1 VTSLRLTSDVTAADP
16 TAEVES
22 ASKGSP
28 GGRRIGR
35 TFLLALLLVAGALM
49 VSAAVELV
57 LRYRENVDAVVGLQQ
72 EMAQGAAFKIRQFI
86 GDIEKSM
93 RSSALSAEAVAT
105 GRLSG
110 SFRFELLKLLK
121 TTPAVSS
128 AAALDRRGQEVAK
141 VSREELVDED
151 DLRNQSSSIPFV
163 RAHKGQNYFGR
174 LYFVR
179 DSEPYMQIAVPIEWF
194 VDEVEGVLVAEVS
207 LRYMWDVISE
217 ITVGRSGYAYVVSHD
232 GDLIAHPDIS
242 LVLQRQNINNLPQ
255 VRSAIVGEPIPFEMH
270 PGLLGEEVLATHAP
284 VRDLAWS
291 VIVEQ
296 PAREAYSP
304 LLASILRTS
313 LFSLIALAMAF
324 LVSLLISRKVVRPLA
339 VLREGAKRIGAGEFG
354 HRIEISSGDEFR
366 DVASEFNHMAARLH
380 ESYATLEQR
389 VADRT
394 HELSEALENLKTLH
408 ARVQSQ
414 AEELAETNRT
424 LEARVAEQVDAVE
437 RAGQLRRFLSPQLA
451 DAILQQEG
459 SHILESHRREI
470 TVVFCDLRGF
480 TGFSQT
486 VEPEDVMQLLAD
498 YHAAL
503 GGLIHKHEGTL
514 ERFLGDGLMVLF
526 NDPVP
531 CPNPAERAVRMAVE
545 MRALVGEVTDGW
557 TKGGYELGF
566 GIGIAQG
573 FATLGRIG
581 FEGRYDY
588 ASVGSVSNL
597 ASRLCDE
604 AEAKQILLPQRLVP
618 QIEPL
623 AVIEPV
629 GTRAFK
635 GFQNPISVYNV
646 VRLKDGHDPAS
657 RVKSSNRGQGQ
668 RAIRGAL
675 SPDRQRS

>member
-1 VTSLRLTSDVTAADP
+1 VTVADP
-16 TAEVES
+16 AARVEGG
-22 ASKGSP
+22 SKTSP

-35 TFLLALLLVAGALM
+35 TFLLALLVVTGALM
-49 VSAAVELV
+49 LSAAVELV
-57 LRYRENVDAVVGLQQ
+57 LRYRENVDAVVTLQQ

-93 RSSALSAEAVAT
+93 RSAALSAEAVAT
-105 GRLSG
+105 GRLSE

-121 TTPAVSS
+121 TTPAVSA
-128 AAALDRRGQEVAK
+128 AAALDRLGHEVAK
-141 VSREELVDED
+141 VSRELLILEE
-151 DLRNQSSSIPFV
+151 DLRDQSSSIPFM
-163 RAHKGQNYFGR
+163 RAHKGRNYFGR

-194 VDEVEGVLVAEVS
+194 VDEVEGVLVAELS

-217 ITVGRSGYAYVVSHD
+217 IRVGDAGYAYVVSND
-232 GDLIAHPDIS
+232 GELIGHPDIS
-242 LVLQRQNINNLPQ
+242 LVLQRQDIRDLPQ
-255 VRSAIVGEPIPFEMH
+255 VKKAIGREPIAFEAH
-270 PGLLGEEVLATHAP
+270 PNLAGEEVLATYPP
-284 VRDLAWS
+284 VPDLGWW

-296 PAREAYSP
+296 PTSEAYAP
-304 LLASILRTS
+304 LLASVLRTAF
-313 LFSLIALAMAF
+313 FSLIALAMAF

-339 VLREGAKRIGAGEFG
+339 VLREGARRIGAGEFG
-354 HRIEISSGDEFR
+354 HRIEISSGNEFEE
-366 DVASEFNHMAARLH
+366 VAGEFNHMAARLH
-380 ESYATLEQR
+380 EIYSTLEQR

-394 HELSEALENLKTLH
+394 RELSEALEDLKALH

-414 AEELAETNRT
+414 AEELAESNRT
-424 LEARVAEQVDAVE
+424 LEARVAEQVDTVE

-451 DAILQQEG
+451 DAILQQGG

-486 VEPEDVMQLLAD
+486 VEPEDVMHLLAD
-498 YHAAL
+498 YHEAL

-604 AEAKQILLPQRLVP
+604 AEARQILLPQRLVP
-618 QIEPL
+618 QIESF

-629 GTRAFK
+629 GTRVLK
-635 GFQNPISVYNV
+635 GFQHPIAVHNV
-646 VRLKDGHDPAS
+646 VRLKD
-657 RVKSSNRGQGQ
+657 K
-668 RAIRGAL
+668 
-675 SPDRQRS
+675 

>member
-1 VTSLRLTSDVTAADP
+1 VDA
-16 TAEVES
+16 
-22 ASKGSP
+22 GS
-28 GGRRIGR
+28 G
-35 TFLLALLLVAGALM
+35 ACSAGALM

-57 LRYRENVDAVVGLQQ
+57 LRYRENVDAVVALQQ

-128 AAALDRRGQEVAK
+128 ATALDRRGSEVAK
-141 VSREELVDED
+141 VSREELILED
-151 DLRNQSSSIPFV
+151 DLRDQASSIAFQ
-163 RAHKGQNYFGR
+163 RMHKGLNYFGR

-179 DSEPYMQIAVPIEWF
+179 NSEPYMQIAVPIEWF

-217 ITVGRSGYAYVVSHD
+217 IRVGQSGYAYVVSQD

-242 LVLQRQNINNLPQ
+242 LVLQRRNIADFPQ
-255 VRSAIVGEPIPFEMH
+255 VKAVIAGESIPFEAH
-270 PGLLGEEVLATHAP
+270 PSLLGGEVLATNAP
-284 VRDLAWS
+284 IPDLGWS

-296 PAREAYSP
+296 PTREAYAP
-304 LLASILRTS
+304 LRASILRTA

-324 LVSLLISRKVVRPLA
+324 LVSLLISRRVVRPLD
-339 VLREGAKRIGAGEFG
+339 VLREGAKRIGAGEFD
-354 HRIEISSGDEFR
+354 HRIEISSGDEFEE
-366 DVASEFNHMAARLH
+366 VAGEFNQMAARLH
-380 ESYATLEQR
+380 EIYATLERR
-389 VADRT
+389 VAERT
-394 HELSEALENLKTLH
+394 CELKEALEDLKTLH

-414 AEELAETNRT
+414 AAELAESNRT
-424 LEARVAEQVDAVE
+424 LEARVAEQVDVVE

-451 DAILQQEG
+451 DAILQQGG

-486 VEPEDVMQLLAD
+486 VEPEDVMHLLAD

-514 ERFLGDGLMVLF
+514 ERFLCDGVLVLF

-545 MRALVGEVTDGW
+545 MRGLVGEVTDGW
-557 TKGGYELGF
+557 TKGGFELGF
-566 GIGIAQG
+566 GVGIAQG

-588 ASVGSVSNL
+588 ASVGGVSNL

-604 AEAKQILLPQRLVP
+604 AETGRSSCRSVLLPRSSHSRSWSTW
-618 QIEPL
+618 
-623 AVIEPV
+623 A
-629 GTRAFK
+629 RA
-635 GFQNPISVYNV
+635 P
-646 VRLKDGHDPAS
+646 
-657 RVKSSNRGQGQ
+657 
-668 RAIRGAL
+668 
-675 SPDRQRS
+675 

>member
-1 VTSLRLTSDVTAADP
+1 MTSLRLHSDVPVADP
-16 TAEVES
+16 AVGVKG
-22 ASKGSP
+22 ASEGSP
-28 GGRRIGR
+28 GGRRIGK

-49 VSAAVELV
+49 VSAAVELM
-57 LRYRENVDAVVGLQQ
+57 LRYRENVDAVVALQQ

-121 TTPAVSS
+121 TTPAVT
-128 AAALDRRGQEVAK
+128 AVAALDRRGHEVAK
-141 VSREELVDED
+141 VSREELVLEE
-151 DLRNQSSSIPFV
+151 DLRDQSSSIAFL
-163 RAHKGQNYFGR
+163 RAQKGRNYFGR

-207 LRYMWDVISE
+207 LRYLWDAISD
-217 ITVGRSGYAYVVSHD
+217 IRVGESGYAYVVSQD

-242 LVLQRQNINNLPQ
+242 LVLQRQDIRDLPQ
-255 VRSAIVGEPIPFEMH
+255 VKYAMAEEPIPFEAH
-270 PGLLGEEVLATHAP
+270 PSLLGEQVLATRAP
-284 VRDLAWS
+284 IPDLGWS

-296 PAREAYSP
+296 PTREAYAP
-304 LLASILRTS
+304 LLASLLRTA

-339 VLREGAKRIGAGEFG
+339 VLREGAKRIGAGEFD
-354 HRIEISSGDEFR
+354 HRIEISSGDEFEE
-366 DVASEFNHMAARLH
+366 VAGEFNHMAARLH
-380 ESYATLEQR
+380 EMYATLEQR

-394 HELSEALENLKTLH
+394 RELSGALEDLKTLH

-414 AEELAETNRT
+414 AAELAESNRT

-451 DAILQQEG
+451 DAILQQGG
-459 SHILESHRREI
+459 SDILESHRQEI

-480 TGFSQT
+480 TSFSQT
-486 VEPEDVMQLLAD
+486 VEPEDVMRLLAD

-604 AEAKQILLPQRLVP
+604 AGAGQILLPQRLVA
-618 QIEPL
+618 QVEAF
-623 AVIEPV
+623 AVAAPI
-629 GTRAFK
+629 GTRALK
-635 GFQNPISVYNV
+635 GFQNPIAVHNV
-646 VRLKDGHDPAS
+646 VRLKNG
-657 RVKSSNRGQGQ
+657 
-668 RAIRGAL
+668 
-675 SPDRQRS
+675 

>member
-1 VTSLRLTSDVTAADP
+1 VTSLRLTPDVAAADP
-16 TAEVES
+16 AAGVES

-35 TFLLALLLVAGALM
+35 TFLLALFVVAGALM

-57 LRYRENVDAVVGLQQ
+57 LRYRENVDAIVVLQQ

-110 SFRFELLKLLK
+110 SFRFELLTLLK

-128 AAALDRRGQEVAK
+128 AAALDGRGQEVAK
-141 VSREELVDED
+141 VSREELVDEE
-151 DLRNQSSSIPFV
+151 DLRDQSSSIAFL
-163 RAHKGQNYFGR
+163 RAHNGRNYFGR

-179 DSEPYMQIAVPIEWF
+179 NSEPYMQIAVPIEWF
-194 VDEVEGVLVAEVS
+194 VGEVEGVLVAEVS
-207 LRYMWDVISE
+207 LRSMWDVISE
-217 ITVGRSGYAYVVSHD
+217 IRVGGSGYAYVVSHD

-242 LVLQRQNINNLPQ
+242 LVLQRQDIDDLPQ
-255 VRSAIVGEPIPFEMH
+255 VKAAIAGESIPFEAR
-270 PGLLGEEVLATHAP
+270 PSLLGQEVLATHAP

-296 PAREAYSP
+296 PAREAYAP

-354 HRIEISSGDEFR
+354 HHIEINSGDEFE
-366 DVASEFNHMAARLH
+366 DVAGEFNHMAARLH
-380 ESYATLEQR
+380 ESYTTLEQR

-394 HELSEALENLKTLH
+394 CELSEALENLRTLH
-408 ARVQSQ
+408 AKVQSQ
-414 AEELAETNRT
+414 AEELAAWNRT

-437 RAGQLRRFLSPQLA
+437 RAGQLRRFLSPQVA
-451 DAILQQEG
+451 DAILQQG
-459 SHILESHRREI
+459 QSHILESHRREI

-486 VEPEDVMQLLAD
+486 VEPEDVMHLLAD

-514 ERFLGDGLMVLF
+514 ERFLGDGALVLF

-566 GIGIAQG
+566 GVGIAQG

-588 ASVGSVSNL
+588 ASVGGVSNL

-604 AEAKQILLPQRLVP
+604 AGARQILLPQRLVP
-618 QIEPL
+618 QIEPF

-629 GTRAFK
+629 GTRALK
-635 GFQNPISVYNV
+635 GFQNPIAVYNV
-646 VRLKDGHDPAS
+646 VRLTDG
-657 RVKSSNRGQGQ
+657 
-668 RAIRGAL
+668 
-675 SPDRQRS
+675 

>member
-1 VTSLRLTSDVTAADP
+1 
-16 TAEVES
+16 
-22 ASKGSP
+22 
-28 GGRRIGR
+28 
-35 TFLLALLLVAGALM
+35 
-49 VSAAVELV
+49 
-57 LRYRENVDAVVGLQQ
+57 
-72 EMAQGAAFKIRQFI
+72 
-86 GDIEKSM
+86 
-93 RSSALSAEAVAT
+93 
-105 GRLSG
+105 
-110 SFRFELLKLLK
+110 
-121 TTPAVSS
+121 
-128 AAALDRRGQEVAK
+128 
-141 VSREELVDED
+141 
-151 DLRNQSSSIPFV
+151 
-163 RAHKGQNYFGR
+163 
-174 LYFVR
+174 
-179 DSEPYMQIAVPIEWF
+179 
-194 VDEVEGVLVAEVS
+194 
-207 LRYMWDVISE
+207 
-217 ITVGRSGYAYVVSHD
+217 VVSHD

-242 LVLQRQNINNLPQ
+242 LVLQRPDIHDLPQ
-255 VRSAIVGEPIPFEMH
+255 VKHAMAEEPIPFEAH
-270 PGLLGEEVLATHAP
+270 PNLLGEQVLATRAP
-284 VRDLAWS
+284 IPDLGWS

-296 PAREAYSP
+296 PTREAYAP
-304 LLASILRTS
+304 LLASLLRTA

-354 HRIEISSGDEFR
+354 QRIEIKSGDEFEE
-366 DVASEFNHMAARLH
+366 VAGEFNHMAARLH
-380 ESYATLEQR
+380 ETYTTLERR

-394 HELSEALENLKTLH
+394 RELSEALDDLRTLH
-408 ARVQSQ
+408 AEVQCQ
-414 AEELAETNRT
+414 AEELAESNRT

-451 DAILQQEG
+451 DAILQQGG

-486 VEPEDVMQLLAD
+486 VEPEDVMRLLAD

-557 TKGGYELGF
+557 TKGGFELGF

-604 AEAKQILLPQRLVP
+604 AEAGQILLPQRLIAQV
-618 QIEPL
+618 ESF
-623 AVIEPV
+623 AEVVPV
-629 GTRAFK
+629 GTRSLK
-635 GFQNPISVYNV
+635 GFQHAVAVYNV
-646 VRLKDGHDPAS
+646 VQLRDEAEAPVPGH
-657 RVKSSNRGQGQ
+657 V
-668 RAIRGAL
+668 
-675 SPDRQRS
+675 

>member
-1 VTSLRLTSDVTAADP
+1 VTVADP
-16 TAEVES
+16 ASVVEG
-22 ASKGSP
+22 AARGSP

-57 LRYRENVDAVVGLQQ
+57 LRYRENVDAVVALQQ

-105 GRLSG
+105 GRLSP

-121 TTPAVSS
+121 TTPAIAA
-128 AAALDRRGQEVAK
+128 AAALDRRGHEVAK
-141 VSREELVDED
+141 VSREELVDEQ
-151 DLRNQSSSIPFV
+151 DLRDQSSSIAFM
-163 RAHKGQNYFGR
+163 RARKGPNYFGR

-179 DSEPYMQIAVPIEWF
+179 DSEPYMQVAVPIEWF
-194 VDEVEGVLVAEVS
+194 VGQIEGVLVAEVS
-207 LRYMWDVISE
+207 LRYLWDAMSDIR
-217 ITVGRSGYAYVVSHD
+217 VGESGYAYVVSHD

-242 LVLQRQNINNLPQ
+242 LVLQRQDIRQLPQ
-255 VRSAIVGEPIPFEMH
+255 VKHAMAGEPIPFEAH
-270 PGLLGEEVLATHAP
+270 PSLLGEQVLATRAP
-284 VRDLAWS
+284 IPDLGWS

-296 PAREAYSP
+296 PTREAYAP
-304 LLASILRTS
+304 LLASLLRTA

-339 VLREGAKRIGAGEFG
+339 VLRDGAKRIGAGEFD
-354 HRIEISSGDEFR
+354 HRIEIKSGDEFEE
-366 DVASEFNHMAARLH
+366 VAGEFNHMAGRLH
-380 ESYATLEQR
+380 ETYATLEQR

-394 HELSEALENLKTLH
+394 RELSEALDDLRTLH
-408 ARVQSQ
+408 AKVHCQ
-414 AEELAETNRT
+414 AEQLAESNRT

-451 DAILQQEG
+451 DAILQQGG

-486 VEPEDVMQLLAD
+486 VEPEDVMRLLAD

-514 ERFLGDGLMVLF
+514 ERFLGDGLLVLF

-588 ASVGSVSNL
+588 ASVGGVSNL

-604 AEAKQILLPQRLVP
+604 AGAGQILLPQRLVS
-618 QIEPL
+618 QVEPFAL
-623 AVIEPV
+623 VELV
-629 GTRAFK
+629 GTRALK
-635 GFQNPISVYNV
+635 GFQNPIAVYNV
-646 VRLKDGHDPAS
+646 VRLKDGHDPAG
-657 RVKSSNRGQGQ
+657 RVKSSNRGQG
-668 RAIRGAL
+668 RHAPRGTM
-675 SPDRQRS
+675 SVRGRRP

>member
-1 VTSLRLTSDVTAADP
+1 VTAADP
-16 TAEVES
+16 AAGVKG
-22 ASKGSP
+22 ASEGSP

-49 VSAAVELV
+49 VSAAVELL
-57 LRYRENVDAVVGLQQ
+57 LRYRENVDAVVTLQQ
-72 EMAQGAAFKIRQFI
+72 EIAQGAAFKMRQFI

-93 RSSALSAEAVAT
+93 RSSALSAEAIAT

-128 AAALDRRGQEVAK
+128 AAALDRRGREVAK
-141 VSREELVDED
+141 VSREELVLEE
-151 DLRNQSSSIPFV
+151 DLRDQSSSIAFI
-163 RAHKGQNYFGR
+163 RAHKGGNYFGR

-179 DSEPYMQIAVPIEWF
+179 NSEPYMQVAVPIEWF
-194 VDEVEGVLVAEVS
+194 VGEVEGILVAEVS
-207 LRYMWDVISE
+207 LRYMWNVISE
-217 ITVGRSGYAYVVSHD
+217 IRVGQSGYAYVVSHD
-232 GDLIAHPDIS
+232 GVLIAHPDIS
-242 LVLQRQNINNLPQ
+242 LVLQRQDISELPQ
-255 VRSAIVGEPIPFEMH
+255 VKAAIADQPIPFAAQ
-270 PGLLGEEVLATHAP
+270 PSILGEQVLAAHAP
-284 VRDLAWS
+284 IPDLGWS

-296 PAREAYSP
+296 PTTEAYAP
-304 LLASILRTS
+304 LLASLLRTA
-313 LFSLIALAMAF
+313 LFSLAALAMAF
-324 LVSLLISRKVVRPLA
+324 LVTFLISRKVVRPLA
-339 VLREGAKRIGAGEFG
+339 VLREGAKRIGAGEFD
-354 HRIEISSGDEFR
+354 HRIEISSGDEFEE
-366 DVASEFNHMAARLH
+366 VAGEFNHMAARLQ
-380 ESYATLEQR
+380 ESYATLERR

-394 HELSEALENLKTLH
+394 CELSEALEDLKTLH

-414 AEELAETNRT
+414 AAELAESNRT
-424 LEARVAEQVDAVE
+424 LEARVAEQVDVVE

-451 DAILQQEG
+451 DAILEQGG

-486 VEPEDVMQLLAD
+486 VEPEDVMHLLAN

-514 ERFLGDGLMVLF
+514 ERFLGDGVLVLF

-557 TKGGYELGF
+557 TKGGFELGF
-566 GIGIAQG
+566 GVGIAQG

-588 ASVGSVSNL
+588 ASVGGVSNL

-604 AEAKQILLPQRLVP
+604 AETGQILLPQRLVA
-618 QIEPL
+618 QVEPFAL
-623 AVIEPV
+623 VELV
-629 GTRAFK
+629 GTRALK
-635 GFQNPISVYNV
+635 GFQNAITVYNV
-646 VRLKDGHDPAS
+646 VGLKDG
-657 RVKSSNRGQGQ
+657 
-668 RAIRGAL
+668 
-675 SPDRQRS
+675 

>member
-1 VTSLRLTSDVTAADP
+1 VTSVRLTLDVTAADP
-16 TAEVES
+16 AASVEE
-22 ASKGSP
+22 ASQGSR

-49 VSAAVELV
+49 VSAALELL
-57 LRYRENVDAVVGLQQ
+57 LRYRENVDAVVALQQ

-86 GDIEKSM
+86 GNIEKSM

-128 AAALDRRGQEVAK
+128 AAALDRRGREVAK
-141 VSREELVDED
+141 VSREQLVDEE
-151 DLRNQSSSIPFV
+151 DLRDQSSSIPFL
-163 RAHKGQNYFGR
+163 RAHKGRNYFGR

-217 ITVGRSGYAYVVSHD
+217 IRVGQSGYAYVVSHD

-242 LVLQRQNINNLPQ
+242 LVLQRRNIGDLPQ
-255 VRSAIVGEPIPFEMH
+255 VKAAIAGAPIPFEAH
-270 PGLLGEEVLATHAP
+270 PNLLGEEVLANHAP
-284 VRDLAWS
+284 IRDLAWS

-296 PAREAYSP
+296 PAREAYAP
-304 LLASILRTS
+304 VLASILRTS

-354 HRIEISSGDEFR
+354 HRIEISSGDEFEE
-366 DVASEFNHMAARLH
+366 VAGEFNHMAARLH
-380 ESYATLEQR
+380 DIYATLEQR

-394 HELSEALENLKTLH
+394 CELSEALENLRTLH
-408 ARVQSQ
+408 AKVQSQ
-414 AEELAETNRT
+414 AEELAAWNRT

-437 RAGQLRRFLSPQLA
+437 RAEQLRRFLSPQVA
-451 DAILQQEG
+451 DAILQQG
-459 SHILESHRREI
+459 QSHILESHRREI

-486 VEPEDVMQLLAD
+486 VEPEDVMHLLAD

-514 ERFLGDGLMVLF
+514 ERFLGDGALVLF

-545 MRALVGEVTDGW
+545 MRALVGDVTDGW
-557 TKGGYELGF
+557 TKGGFELGF
-566 GIGIAQG
+566 GVGIAQG

-588 ASVGSVSNL
+588 ASVGGVSNL
-597 ASRLCDE
+597 AARLCDE
-604 AEAKQILLPQRLVP
+604 AETGQILLPQRLVA
-618 QIEPL
+618 QVEPFAL
-623 AVIEPV
+623 VEPV
-629 GTRAFK
+629 GPRSLK
-635 GFQNPISVYNV
+635 GFQHSIAVYNV
-646 VRLKDGHDPAS
+646 LRLKDG
-657 RVKSSNRGQGQ
+657 
-668 RAIRGAL
+668 
-675 SPDRQRS
+675 

>member
-1 VTSLRLTSDVTAADP
+1 MTAADP
-16 TAEVES
+16 AANVEG
-22 ASKGSP
+22 ASEGSP

-57 LRYRENVDAVVGLQQ
+57 LRYRENVDAVVALQQ
-72 EMAQGAAFKIRQFI
+72 EMAQSAAFKIRQFI

-105 GRLSG
+105 GHLSG

-121 TTPAVSS
+121 TTPAVTA

-141 VSREELVDED
+141 VSREELLDEEEV
-151 DLRNQSSSIPFV
+151 RNQSSSIAFI
-163 RAHKGQNYFGR
+163 RARKGRNYFGR

-179 DSEPYMQIAVPIEWF
+179 DSEPYMQVAVPIEWF
-194 VDEVEGVLVAEVS
+194 VGEVEGVLVTEVS

-217 ITVGRSGYAYVVSHD
+217 IRVGRSGYAYVVSD
-232 GDLIAHPDIS
+232 AGDLIAHPDIS
-242 LVLQRQNINNLPQ
+242 LVLQRQDIRDLPQ
-255 VRSAIVGEPIPFEMH
+255 VKAVISEESIPFEAH
-270 PGLLGEEVLATHAP
+270 PSILDEQVLATHAP
-284 VRDLAWS
+284 IPDLGWS

-296 PAREAYSP
+296 PAREAYAP

-339 VLREGAKRIGAGEFG
+339 VLREGARRIGAGEFG
-354 HRIEISSGDEFR
+354 HRIEISSGDEFEE
-366 DVASEFNHMAARLH
+366 VAGEFNHMAARLH

-394 HELSEALENLKTLH
+394 RELSEALDDLKTLH

-414 AEELAETNRT
+414 AEELAESNRT

-451 DAILQQEG
+451 DAILQQGG

-486 VEPEDVMQLLAD
+486 VEPEDVMHLLAD

-514 ERFLGDGLMVLF
+514 ERFLGDGVLVLF

-545 MRALVGEVTDGW
+545 MRALVGDVTDGW
-557 TKGGYELGF
+557 TKGGFELGF
-566 GIGIAQG
+566 GVGIAQG

-588 ASVGSVSNL
+588 ASVGGVSNL

-604 AEAKQILLPQRLVP
+604 AGTGQILLPQRLVA
-618 QIEPL
+618 QVEPFAL
-623 AVIEPV
+623 VEPV
-629 GTRAFK
+629 GTRALK
-635 GFQNPISVYNV
+635 GFQNPITVYNV
-646 VRLKDGHDPAS
+646 VRLTDG
-657 RVKSSNRGQGQ
+657 
-668 RAIRGAL
+668 
-675 SPDRQRS
+675 

>member
-1 VTSLRLTSDVTAADP
+1 VRRLRLTPDVTVADP
-16 TAEVES
+16 AAVVEG
-22 ASKGSP
+22 ASKSSL

-35 TFLLALLLVAGALM
+35 TFLLALLVVTGALM
-49 VSAAVELV
+49 LSAAVELV
-57 LRYRENVDAVVGLQQ
+57 LRYRENVDAVVTLQQ

-105 GRLSG
+105 GRLSE

-121 TTPAVSS
+121 TTPAVSA
-128 AAALDRRGQEVAK
+128 AAALDRRGREVAK
-141 VSREELVDED
+141 VSREELILEE
-151 DLRNQSSSIPFV
+151 DLRDQSSSIAFL
-163 RAHKGQNYFGR
+163 RAQKGRNYFGR

-179 DSEPYMQIAVPIEWF
+179 DSEPYMQVAVPIEWF
-194 VDEVEGVLVAEVS
+194 VDEVEGVLVTEVS
-207 LRYMWDVISE
+207 LRYMWEIISE
-217 ITVGRSGYAYVVSHD
+217 IRVGRSGYAYVVSHD

-242 LVLQRQNINNLPQ
+242 LVLQRQNINEFPQ
-255 VRSAIVGEPIPFEMH
+255 VKAAIAGESIPFEPY
-270 PGLLGEEVLATHAP
+270 PGLLGEQVLATHAP

-291 VIVEQ
+291 VVVEQ
-296 PAREAYSP
+296 PAREAYAS
-304 LLASILRTS
+304 LLASIFRTA

-324 LVSLLISRKVVRPLA
+324 LVSLLINRKVVRPLA

-354 HRIEISSGDEFR
+354 HRIEIRSGDEFQ
-366 DVASEFNHMAARLH
+366 DVAGEFNHMAARLH
-380 ESYATLEQR
+380 EIYATLEQR

-394 HELSEALENLKTLH
+394 RELREALEDLKTLH

-414 AEELAETNRT
+414 AEELAESNRT
-424 LEARVAEQVDAVE
+424 LEARVVEQVEAVE

-451 DAILQQEG
+451 DAILQQG
-459 SHILESHRREI
+459 GGHILEIHRREI

-486 VEPEDVMQLLAD
+486 VEPEDVMHLLAD

-531 CPNPAERAVRMAVE
+531 CPNPAERAVQMAVE

-566 GIGIAQG
+566 GVGIAQG

-588 ASVGSVSNL
+588 ASVGGVSNL

-604 AEAKQILLPQRLVP
+604 AETGQILLPQRLVS
-618 QIEPL
+618 QVEPF

-629 GTRAFK
+629 GARVLK
-635 GFQNPISVYNV
+635 GFQHPIAVHNV
-646 VRLKDGHDPAS
+646 VRLKDE
-657 RVKSSNRGQGQ
+657 
-668 RAIRGAL
+668 
-675 SPDRQRS
+675 

>member
-1 VTSLRLTSDVTAADP
+1 VAAADP
-16 TAEVES
+16 AAEAAS
-22 ASKGSP
+22 ASKGST

-35 TFLLALLLVAGALM
+35 TFLLALLLVTGALM
-49 VSAAVELV
+49 ASAAVELV
-57 LRYRENVDAVVGLQQ
+57 LRYRENVDAVAVLQQ

-105 GRLSG
+105 GRLSR

-141 VSREELVDED
+141 VSREELVDEV
-151 DLRNQSSSIPFV
+151 DLRNQSSSIPFL
-163 RAHKGQNYFGR
+163 RAHKGRNYFGR

-217 ITVGRSGYAYVVSHD
+217 IRVGRSGYAYVVSHD

-242 LVLQRQNINNLPQ
+242 LVLQRQDISDLPQ
-255 VRSAIVGEPIPFEMH
+255 VKTTIAGEPIPFEVH

-296 PAREAYSP
+296 PAREAYAP
-304 LLASILRTS
+304 LLASILRTA

-324 LVSLLISRKVVRPLA
+324 LVSLLISRRVVRPLA

-354 HRIEISSGDEFR
+354 HRIEVSSGDEFEE
-366 DVASEFNHMAARLH
+366 VAGEFNHMAARLH
-380 ESYATLEQR
+380 EIYATLEQR

-394 HELSEALENLKTLH
+394 RELSEALEDLKTLH

-414 AEELAETNRT
+414 AEELAESNRT

-451 DAILQQEG
+451 DAILQQDG
-459 SHILESHRREI
+459 SDILESHRREI

-486 VEPEDVMQLLAD
+486 VEPEDVMRLLAD

-545 MRALVGEVTDGW
+545 MRTLVGEITDGW

-566 GIGIAQG
+566 GVGIAQG

-588 ASVGSVSNL
+588 ASVGGVSNL

-604 AEAKQILLPQRLVP
+604 AGTAQILLPQRLVAKV
-618 QIEPL
+618 ESF
-623 AVIEPV
+623 AVVEAV
-629 GTRAFK
+629 GTRALK
-635 GFQNPISVYNV
+635 GFQNPIAVYNV
-646 VRLKDGHDPAS
+646 MRLKDADHSAS
-657 RVKSSNRGQGQ
+657 QSQ
-668 RAIRGAL
+668 L
-675 SPDRQRS
+675 L

>member
-1 VTSLRLTSDVTAADP
+1 VTSLRLTPEVTVADP
-16 TAEVES
+16 ATGGES
-22 ASKGSP
+22 ASKSSH

-35 TFLLALLLVAGALM
+35 TFLLALLIVTGALM
-49 VSAAVELV
+49 LSAAIELV
-57 LRYRENVDAVVGLQQ
+57 LRYRENVDAVVTLQR

-128 AAALDRRGQEVAK
+128 AAALDRRGREVAK
-141 VSREELVDED
+141 VSREELVLEE
-151 DLRNQSSSIPFV
+151 DLRDQSSSIPFM
-163 RAHKGQNYFGR
+163 RAHKGRDYFGR

-217 ITVGRSGYAYVVSHD
+217 ISVGRSGYAYVVSND
-232 GDLIAHPDIS
+232 GDLIGHPDIS
-242 LVLQRQNINNLPQ
+242 LVLQRQDIRDLPQ
-255 VRSAIVGEPIPFEMH
+255 VKKAIAGEPIAFEAH
-270 PGLLGEEVLATHAP
+270 PSLLGEEVLATHAP
-284 VRDLAWS
+284 VPDLGWW

-296 PAREAYSP
+296 PTKEAYAP

-313 LFSLIALAMAF
+313 FFSLIALAMAF
-324 LVSLLISRKVVRPLA
+324 LVSFLISRKVVRPLE
-339 VLREGAKRIGAGEFG
+339 VLREGARRIGAGEFG
-354 HRIEISSGDEFR
+354 HRIEISSGNEFEE
-366 DVASEFNHMAARLH
+366 VAGEFNHMAARLH
-380 ESYATLEQR
+380 EIYATLEQR

-394 HELSEALENLKTLH
+394 RELSETLEDLKTLH
-408 ARVQSQ
+408 AKVQSQ
-414 AEELAETNRT
+414 AEELAESNRT

-451 DAILQQEG
+451 DAILQQGG
-459 SHILESHRREI
+459 SQILESHRREI

-486 VEPEDVMQLLAD
+486 VEPEDVMRLLAD

-531 CPNPAERAVRMAVE
+531 CQNPAERAVRMAVE
-545 MRALVGEVTDGW
+545 MRDLVGEVTDGW

-588 ASVGSVSNL
+588 ASVGGVSNL

-604 AEAKQILLPQRLVP
+604 AGARQIFLPQRLVP
-618 QIEPL
+618 QVESF
-623 AVIEPV
+623 AVIEPM
-629 GTRAFK
+629 GTRTLK
-635 GFQNPISVYNV
+635 GFQNPIAVFNV
-646 VRLKDGHDPAS
+646 LALKDGDNPA
-657 RVKSSNRGQGQ
+657 NHGQV
-668 RAIRGAL
+668 L
-675 SPDRQRS
+675 